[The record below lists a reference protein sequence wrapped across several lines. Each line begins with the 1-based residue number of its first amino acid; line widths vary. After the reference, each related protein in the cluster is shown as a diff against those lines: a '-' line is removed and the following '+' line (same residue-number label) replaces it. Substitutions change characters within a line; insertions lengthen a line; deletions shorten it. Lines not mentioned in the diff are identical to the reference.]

1 MERGE
6 KCGGVAIARLEVWR
20 AREMRGTGTRDGRKK
35 QRSRWARSKRRA
47 KVKGEVD
54 GNVKRVARAG
64 ESEAW
69 VWRRERGTGT
79 KESKGVEAGRGRW
92 KQRKGGGGDE
102 RQRAAKVKES
112 KG

>member
-1 MERGE
+1 MN
-6 KCGGVAIARLEVWR
+6 
-20 AREMRGTGTRDGRKK
+20 
-35 QRSRWARSKRRA
+35 KRRT

-69 VWRRERGTGT
+69 VWRRERNGT
-79 KESKGVEAGRGRW
+79 KENKGVEAGRGRW
-92 KQRKGGGGDE
+92 KQRKGGGRGGDE